1 MESAST
7 ACTTHDTASGCG
19 WTLKK
24 LKHRKVHAARSLKLR
39 GGQEEQDRYPRRLV
53 PPQALS
59 LSLLSLSLSLLFA
72 TLSRAEV
79 LRLFHLFQL
88 INFCATV
95 MYFHRLEPSKHSRIP
110 NHWQR
115 LPNLIVI

>member
-39 GGQEEQDRYPRRLV
+39 GGQEEQDRYPRRL
-53 PPQALS
+53 
-59 LSLLSLSLSLLFA
+59 
-72 TLSRAEV
+72 
-79 LRLFHLFQL
+79 
-88 INFCATV
+88 
-95 MYFHRLEPSKHSRIP
+95 
-110 NHWQR
+110 R